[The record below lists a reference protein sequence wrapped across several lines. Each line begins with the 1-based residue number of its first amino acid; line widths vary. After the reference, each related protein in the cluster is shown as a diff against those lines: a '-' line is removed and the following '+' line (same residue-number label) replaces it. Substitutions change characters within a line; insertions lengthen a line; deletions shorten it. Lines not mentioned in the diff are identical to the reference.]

1 MLRTF
6 PITLPGKSGKNYALI
21 KSINALSLQMHAVCV
36 NDNILHTFVVEFS
49 NYSCIIY
56 VIQKSVSL
64 SKVNVLALADS
75 KL

>member
-1 MLRTF
+1 
-6 PITLPGKSGKNYALI
+6 
-21 KSINALSLQMHAVCV
+21 MHAVCV
-36 NDNILHTFVVEFS
+36 NDNILHTFVVEFF

>member
-1 MLRTF
+1 
-6 PITLPGKSGKNYALI
+6 
-21 KSINALSLQMHAVCV
+21 MHAVCV
-36 NDNILHTFVVEFS
+36 NDKILHTFVVEFS